1 MNYQISVIVP
11 LYNIKWNLFKFC
23 LDSILSQLNNN
34 IELLIINDG
43 SKERE
48 SVDCCK
54 KYIKKYFLSS
64 YCKIFCFATS
74 SSLFL
79 ITFGKEINKT
89 VPVIVPAI
97 KSAMPSDKK
106 TPLNPMV

>member
-54 KYIKKYFLSS
+54 KYIKKYENVR
-64 YCKIFCFATS
+64 
-74 SSLFL
+74 L
-79 ITFGKEINKT
+79 IDRLENR
-89 VPVIVPAI
+89 V
-97 KSAMPSDKK
+97 
-106 TPLNPMV
+106 